1 MSSLTELYQNVI
13 LEHNR
18 SPRNY
23 RVMDDA
29 DRQAEGNN
37 PLCGDQLTV
46 WVKLDGDVIS
56 DVAFQGLGCAIS
68 RASASLMTAAVKGKS
83 RREAEDLFE
92 RFHHLVTGK
101 PEPADSE
108 TLGKLAVF
116 SGISQYPT
124 RVKCA
129 SLPWHTLRA
138 ALDDGGRTD
147 GRKGVVVRPSA
158 LPPKD

>member
-46 WVKLDGDVIS
+46 WLKLDGDVIS
-56 DVAFQGLGCAIS
+56 EVSFQGLGCAIS

-83 RREAEDLFE
+83 RQEAEGLFE

-101 PEPADSE
+101 PEPADPE

-116 SGISQYPT
+116 SGISGYPT

-129 SLPWHTLRA
+129 SLPWHTLKA
-138 ALDDGGRTD
+138 ALEGAE
-147 GRKGVVVRPSA
+147 GRKGGTA
-158 LPPKD
+158 EA